1 MAHKIFIKKITRDY
15 EVKPTIFERYVLWS
29 MGLTANWLTLFLI
42 GLFMLAI
49 TATMFVI
56 LGLFVVFEGI

>member
-1 MAHKIFIKKITRDY
+1 MAHKIYLKKISRDY
-15 EVKPTIFERYVLWS
+15 DLKPSLFERYVLWS
-29 MGLTANWLTLFLI
+29 MESTENWLLLFFI